1 MRSDNLKKHKCIY
14 CNYQSDRPRNVRR
27 HVEKKHP
34 EHKPSQK
41 EVTQLQKEV
50 CEKIGYPSTLDVV
63 ALKNSVMYQSGVF
76 MRKLELGREL
86 MRIITEENIM
96 KACLSKENMEA
107 LELFEKHGQANDV
120 KPVRP

>member
-1 MRSDNLKKHKCIY
+1 MKQH
-14 CNYQSDRPRNVRR
+14 
-27 HVEKKHP
+27 EKKP
-34 EHKPSQK
+34 PKD

>member
-1 MRSDNLKKHKCIY
+1 
-14 CNYQSDRPRNVRR
+14 
-27 HVEKKHP
+27 
-34 EHKPSQK
+34 
-41 EVTQLQKEV
+41 
-50 CEKIGYPSTLDVV
+50 
-63 ALKNSVMYQSGVF
+63 MYQSGVF

-120 KPVRP
+120 KQQ